1 MKTKLWT
8 CLFVVF
14 SFSTLIA
21 QNKEILLFGK
31 VKSANEQMGGINI
44 LNLNSRLGTS
54 TNDDGEFN
62 IPVKINDTLLISSV
76 QFERKKVVIT
86 QTLFKNEQIIFTLLP
101 AVNNLDEVFL
111 HGFSGNLSVDSK
123 KTPKD
128 TVPNMNFSF
137 NPKDIAK
144 FKPDITNDAS
154 KPPDARQMTDPTFM
168 QGGAGASAT
177 IPDYYMI
184 AQRKLKKEL
193 NQKKEFP
200 QRIIKELGIN
210 YFTNTLQIP
219 EEKLN
224 HFLYY
229 CQHREIVKLYYE
241 GNLLRVIEILKEES
255 ILYNQIKN

>member
-1 MKTKLWT
+1 MKTKLCI
-8 CLFVVF
+8 CLLLSF
-14 SFSTLIA
+14 SFSKLIA

-31 VKSANEQMGGINI
+31 VKSGNEQMGGINI

-54 TNDDGEFN
+54 TNDDGEFS
-62 IPVKINDTLLISSV
+62 IPVKLNDTLLISSV
-76 QFERKKVVIT
+76 QFERKKIVIN

-101 AVNNLDEVFL
+101 ALNNLDEVFL

-123 KTPKD
+123 KIPKD
-128 TVPNMNFSF
+128 TVPKMNFSF

-144 FKPDITNDAS
+144 FNSDFINDPS
-154 KPPDARQMTDPTFM
+154 KAPDARQMTDPTFM
-168 QGGAGASAT
+168 QGGAGGSAT

-200 QRIIKELGIN
+200 KRIIKELGLN
-210 YFTNTLQIP
+210 YFTKTLLIS
-219 EEKLN
+219 EEKIN
-224 HFLYY
+224 HFLFY
-229 CQHREIVKLYYE
+229 CHHREIVTLYYE

-255 ILYNQIKN
+255 ILYNQLKN